1 MPPLPSCM
9 DRSSCLEQSVIYNQE
24 AALVFPS
31 LPVTAPVPRTTNF
44 HPAEPVAFWTFLG
57 IRTVMKDPPQ
67 SKAKYQSLQFTCFFP
82 LPSSNLVSTWG
93 LAGEWGVL
101 NPLLGGCFLFLFF
114 FPYKDFIKDSLKLA
128 QSKYPSSR
136 A

>member
-9 DRSSCLEQSVIYNQE
+9 DRSSCLEQSVMYNQE

-31 LPVTAPVPRTTNF
+31 LPVTASVPRTTNF
-44 HPAEPVAFWTFLG
+44 HPAEPIAFWTFLG

-82 LPSSNLVSTWG
+82 LSSSNLVSPWG
-93 LAGEWGVL
+93 TGRGIGSTQPPAWW
-101 NPLLGGCFLFLFF
+101 LFFVFVF
-114 FPYKDFIKDSLKLA
+114 FPYKDFIKDSLKLV
-128 QSKYPSSR
+128 QSKYPLSR